1 MKNEI
6 RLTTTGVLSFFE
18 IIARSHPLIYLFFR
32 SIIRFTNI
40 FEKDFDGVK
49 KINLQKKINIIDVG
63 ASDGIAS
70 KFFYNNLNTGTI
82 VCVEPHPGYIKILK
96 KINIKNIIIKPFA
109 IGEKISTKTIF
120 FPRYKLFNK
129 NFDLITYTH
138 YDKKLT
144 KHFIKDFFFR
154 KKILIAKEKLHIRKI
169 GKINKKIHL
178 IKIDTNGFEYS
189 VLKGL
194 MSTIKKDIPALLL
207 EANQGEKKQIDRFL
221 NKFSYVPYYYSINKK
236 KFTCKKDYHALNIYY
251 LQKKHLKN

>member
-96 KINIKNIIIKPFA
+96 KINIKNIII
-109 IGEKISTKTIF
+109 
-120 FPRYKLFNK
+120 N
-129 NFDLITYTH
+129 
-138 YDKKLT
+138 
-144 KHFIKDFFFR
+144 
-154 KKILIAKEKLHIRKI
+154 
-169 GKINKKIHL
+169 
-178 IKIDTNGFEYS
+178 
-189 VLKGL
+189 
-194 MSTIKKDIPALLL
+194 
-207 EANQGEKKQIDRFL
+207 
-221 NKFSYVPYYYSINKK
+221 
-236 KFTCKKDYHALNIYY
+236 
-251 LQKKHLKN
+251 